1 MDSIPSGCSDF
12 SRGDKIHRAG
22 KRGLYGF
29 PKEPELKKPRSHRKG
44 EAANRSY
51 EVHAT
56 IRLPKNRRINIDR
69 VLDSLLDAFAVEGSV
84 KHIDAVFIR
93 VYRGTGRGS
102 AWSRP

>member
-1 MDSIPSGCSDF
+1 MASIPSGCCDF
-12 SRGDKIHRAG
+12 SCGDKNRRTG

-69 VLDSLLDAFAVEGSV
+69 VLDSILDALGGGVE
-84 KHIDAVFIR
+84 HIDAIFIR
-93 VYRGTGRGS
+93 FVRTTEK
-102 AWSRP
+102 